1 MENTDNTETTAP
13 SLAELFGMK
22 FDENGK
28 VTEIR
33 EIGEIKTFKRLN
45 HQQRRV
51 QKAIERRQN
60 KKKLKRKI

>member
-1 MENTDNTETTAP
+1 MENTDNTEITAP

-33 EIGEIKTFKRLN
+33 EIGETKTFKSSTTPCT
-45 HQQRRV
+45 
-51 QKAIERRQN
+51 KSY
-60 KKKLKRKI
+60 

>member
-1 MENTDNTETTAP
+1 
-13 SLAELFGMK
+13 MK

-28 VTEIR
+28 VTEIQ
-33 EIGEIKTFKRLN
+33 EIGETKTFKRLN